1 MSYLCNMTAGRPLN
15 SKTPL
20 WNNKA
25 AIKVRIYRW
34 MYPDGTRYGCAKTMA
49 MSRTTVI
56 KWWDSMAWSEQQ
68 RQAFNKVWSW
78 MVPHDSQDDC
88 HQCAD
93 ELGMTLEDVLLD
105 VATIQ
110 EMTPRYVIL

>member
-1 MSYLCNMTAGRPLN
+1 MTAGRPLN

-20 WNNKA
+20 WHNKA

-34 MYPDGTRYGCAKTMA
+34 MYPEGTMYGCAKTMV

-56 KWWDSMAWSEQQ
+56 KWWERMAWSEEQ
-68 RQAFNKVWSW
+68 RQAFGKVWAW
-78 MVPHDSQDDC
+78 LITHGGYGDC
-88 HQCAD
+88 QECAD
-93 ELGMTLEDVLLD
+93 ELALLLEDVLLD